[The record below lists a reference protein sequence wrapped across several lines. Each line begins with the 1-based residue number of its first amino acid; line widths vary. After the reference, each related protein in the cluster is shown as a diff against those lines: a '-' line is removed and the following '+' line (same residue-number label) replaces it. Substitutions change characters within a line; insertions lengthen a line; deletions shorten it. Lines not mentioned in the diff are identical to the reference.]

1 MSPVTRPEEGWEETR
16 VTLRAANAAAPAVVA
31 FWALFVVSTQIS
43 PVREHSPWAEDPY
56 DAVVSFAALVV
67 PVVAAITFLRCQR
80 WRGSR
85 PMPAYAIRQILRG
98 VGVALAGIGATV
110 IVGVAALLAQARAEA
125 WGPWFGLLVGMLVLT
140 GTLALGAAA
149 LLVYAL
155 SRSRGYA
162 AVRAVL
168 PEEADAFDDIVI
180 FLADAGVIVGRRFA
194 WLGAEFTT
202 AAHRLDATLRG
213 SWLSPRRH
221 QWAFCAVVAA
231 VFGAAFSTLHSL
243 AEGLAPD
250 PGSALLVWS
259 LYAGITATWV
269 VVGYALLGRYLRL
282 IRGEPARNQAPDA
295 TGGAS

>member
-1 MSPVTRPEEGWEETR
+1 MGPMSPVTRPEEGWVETR
-16 VTLRAANAAAPAVVA
+16 VTLRAANAAASAMVA
-31 FWALFVVSTQIS
+31 FWVLFAVPDLTRPRAQPLGGGPLRRCGLLRRAPVAGGGRHLRAL
-43 PVREHSPWAEDPY
+43 
-56 DAVVSFAALVV
+56 
-67 PVVAAITFLRCQR
+67 
-80 WRGSR
+80 
-85 PMPAYAIRQILRG
+85 PAYAIRQILRG
-98 VGVALAGIGATV
+98 VGVALAGIGTTV
-110 IVGVAALLAQARAEA
+110 IAAVVALLAQARVEA
-125 WGPWFGLLVGMLVLT
+125 WGPWFGLLVGLLVLT

-155 SRSRGYA
+155 ARSRGDA
-162 AVRAVL
+162 GAVL
-168 PEEADAFDDIVI
+168 PEEADAFDDIVA
-180 FLADAGVIVGRRFA
+180 FLADAGVIAGRRFT
-194 WLGAEFTT
+194 WLGTELTT

-213 SWLSPRRH
+213 SRLSPRRH
-221 QWAFCAVVAA
+221 PWAFCAVVAA
-231 VFGAAFSTLHSL
+231 VFAAAFSTWHSI

>member
-1 MSPVTRPEEGWEETR
+1 MSPVTRPEEGWVETR
-16 VTLRAANAAAPAVVA
+16 VTLRAANAAASAMVD
-31 FWALFVVSTQIS
+31 FWVLFAVSTQIS
-43 PVREHSPWAEDPY
+43 PVRAHSPWAEDPY
-56 DAVVSFAALVV
+56 DAVVSLDALLL
-67 PVVAAITFLRCQR
+67 PVVAAATFVRCQR

-98 VGVALAGIGATV
+98 VGVALAGIGTTV
-110 IVGVAALLAQARAEA
+110 IAAVVALLVQARVEA
-125 WGPWFGLLVGMLVLT
+125 WGPWFGLLVGLLVLT

-162 AVRAVL
+162 GAVL
-168 PEEADAFDDIVI
+168 PEEADAFDDIVA
-180 FLADAGVIVGRRFA
+180 FLADAGVIAGRRFT
-194 WLGAEFTT
+194 WLGTELTT

-213 SWLSPRRH
+213 SRLSPRRH
-221 QWAFCAVVAA
+221 PWAFCAVVAA
-231 VFGAAFSTLHSL
+231 VFGAAFSTWHSI

-282 IRGEPARNQAPDA
+282 IRSEPTGGHAPDA